1 MNIGTAADQSGVPP
15 KTIRYYE
22 SIGLIA
28 PADRRANNYRD
39 YSESDVQTLRFIHRA
54 RSLGF
59 SVKEV
64 AGLLALWRDRRRA
77 SHDVKALAV
86 AHVHDIDRKV
96 AELQSMRRTLT
107 ELTERCHGDQRPE
120 CPILDDLAGGDMP
133 ERRRGQAAV
142 ADHRQAGAGR

>member
-1 MNIGTAADQSGVPP
+1 MNIGAAAEQSSVPP

-28 PADRRANNYRD
+28 AADRRANNYRD

-54 RSLGF
+54 RGLGF

-64 AGLLALWRDRRRA
+64 ASLLALWRDRRRA
-77 SHDVKALAV
+77 SHDVKALAL
-86 AHVHDIDRKV
+86 AHVGDIDRKI

-107 ELTERCHGDQRPE
+107 ELTERCHGDERPE
-120 CPILDDLAGGDMP
+120 CPILDDLAGGEAP
-133 ERRRGQAAV
+133 RRSSRHGDATN
-142 ADHRQAGAGR
+142 HRHAGAGR